1 VALGYADGYPRATPN
16 GTPVSVNGA
25 PARLIGRISMDM
37 LTVDLTDLPGAGI
50 GSTVELWGSQVS
62 VGEVARRS
70 GTIPY
75 ELVCNVKRV
84 RRVYE

>member
-1 VALGYADGYPRATPN
+1 MALGYADGYPRATPN

>member
-1 VALGYADGYPRATPN
+1 
-16 GTPVSVNGA
+16 
-25 PARLIGRISMDM
+25 MDM